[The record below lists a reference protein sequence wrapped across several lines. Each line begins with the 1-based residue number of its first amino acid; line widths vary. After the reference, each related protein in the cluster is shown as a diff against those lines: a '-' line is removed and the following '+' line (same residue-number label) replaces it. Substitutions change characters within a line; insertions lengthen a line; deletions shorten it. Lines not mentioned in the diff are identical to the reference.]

1 MLLRACR
8 QPSRCGA
15 WTLRAVSSQPGASVY
30 AISSS
35 PLRDICPDTMANP
48 NYIRHLRPPSVCLH
62 AISHAQLKSHV
73 CIQQSMKN
81 INHSIQSAVEH
92 VIHSRKYTINQPP
105 PLTVSTITPGVSCL
119 ASRDPTTSAISCRI
133 SPNIAFLIQ
142 PQPEEEQTKKDIGY
156 SSIYKSVIIAC
167 SS

>member
-105 PLTVSTITPGVSCL
+105 PLTVSTITPGVSRL
-119 ASRDPTTSAISCRI
+119 ASRVSR
-133 SPNIAFLIQ
+133 PNHQRHIMPDIPQTLPFLYNRNSKRNKQ
-142 PQPEEEQTKKDIGY
+142 KKILGILV
-156 SSIYKSVIIAC
+156 STNR
-167 SS
+167 